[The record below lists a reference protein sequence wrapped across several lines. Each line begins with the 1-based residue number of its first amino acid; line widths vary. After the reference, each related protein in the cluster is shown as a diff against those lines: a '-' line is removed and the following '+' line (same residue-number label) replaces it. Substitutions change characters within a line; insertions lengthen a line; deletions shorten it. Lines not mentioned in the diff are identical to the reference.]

1 MQTLN
6 PYTVPLESINLIEA
20 SAGTGK
26 SWTVT
31 LLYLRL
37 ILEKGLT
44 VDQILVVT
52 FTDAAT
58 KELRD
63 AVRERLVEA
72 LDYFQAKQ
80 SGQTL
85 PSSKQEYAELYKQN
99 KHGTDKEAIQHLNL
113 AKLSLDEAAIL
124 TIHSFCQRVLNENAF
139 EAGLPFESE
148 LMDDDYDL
156 MLKLTDDYWR
166 RKFQH
171 APQALLFKLNQKS
184 ITPDSLLN
192 DIRGAVGKP
201 YLEICGPNT
210 QQEDDQKWKELD
222 EYFQQAIDAWTDS
235 RDDLITMLSDP
246 DREDE
251 YLKYIRDHRD
261 EIFAELDCLSCAKQL
276 PVLLDMTKMSWI
288 GTKEKTYKKFESINP
303 PFCKKWQCFLDLWKE
318 LNESS
323 DDFLNQIRID
333 LLQHLQQELPK
344 EKQRFGVLSFDDLLL
359 QLQQALQTNEDQGK
373 SLAEDIRNKY
383 KAALIDE
390 FQDTDP
396 IQYDIFSRIYKNTND
411 SIDSG
416 STNNAN
422 NNTVFLVG
430 DPKQAIYSFRGGDI
444 HTYIKAKSDTL
455 EDNRYTLNKNWRS
468 HASLISAFNAL
479 YQLPESNP
487 FQDDDISYI
496 NVDAGDRITDDLR
509 TSNVNNEINNS
520 ALRFWQYDQTEEK
533 PSLDDIRNDIAT
545 AVAGDITRVLNV
557 SNEGN
562 ASIGEKPITGGDI
575 AVLVRS
581 HYHGDLIKAALSQKG
596 VASVQSSKDS
606 IFETQQASEIIR
618 LLTAIIEPQ
627 REDDVRRAL
636 VTELMGRNADDLIAY
651 EKDGAA
657 WEDILQSMFTW
668 HYQWKQQGFL
678 PMMRSLMK
686 TEKLHQHLLGFDD
699 GERRLT
705 NLLHLSEII
714 HQQSRQQSL
723 SMEETVRWL
732 KQQQEGLNKGIGST
746 QKELR
751 LESDENLVKIVTIHK
766 SKGLEYPIIYCPFV
780 GLGAKGKALGAAY
793 SFYDDEKAC
802 LEIGSADAD
811 QHKDL
816 KRIEEKAEDTRLL
829 YVALTRAKYQCTVV
843 SFDEP
848 IFNNPDRTALG
859 WLISNGQLVEDKK
872 AYYEAYKAN
881 LEKLAVNSHG
891 NISVQAMPV
900 FDENLRLKK
909 QQSTQKLSARAFTAK
924 IKSQIQITSF
934 SGLTAGAH
942 VETADHDSLSTTGLL
957 TTALS
962 ATAQLEPKA
971 ENEFPRGPTAGN
983 ALHEIYENLDFKSPV
998 GEQKSVIKDAL
1009 NKWGFDKKHEAS
1021 AQVLI
1026 EDSLETSLFESFSLD
1041 QLSLDKR
1048 LNEMEFYLPL
1058 EPLQIDDLKQILFK
1072 HLPEDQQAMRDAVDT
1087 LYFDQVEGYLK
1098 GFIDLIF
1105 EYDGQYY
1112 VADYKSNSLMGYDQE
1127 SLKSAM
1133 ASSHYYLQYLLYSV
1147 ALHRYL
1153 QKRIPDY
1160 SWQTHVGGVT
1170 YLFIRGM
1177 SKNTAKQGV
1186 YFDKPSAELIEAL
1199 DKLFVR
1205 LPAHV

>member
-6 PYTVPLESINLIEA
+6 PYEIPLESINLIEA
-20 SAGTGK
+20 SAGAGK

-63 AVRERLVEA
+63 AVRERLVDA
-72 LDYFQAKQ
+72 LEYFQTKQ
-80 SGQTL
+80 S
-85 PSSKQEYAELYKQN
+85 KNKEYDELYNRNQ
-99 KHGTDKEAIQHLNL
+99 HGTDEEAIQRLNL

-166 RKFQH
+166 RKFQR

-210 QQEDDQKWKELD
+210 KQDEQNNQSDQKWHDLD
-222 EYFQQAIDAWTDS
+222 DYFQQAMKAWSES
-235 RDDLITMLSDP
+235 RDDLIAMLSDP
-246 DREDE
+246 DREKE
-251 YLKYIRDHRD
+251 YYKYLKDYRD
-261 EIFAELDCLSCAKQL
+261 EIFAELDCLSCSKVL
-276 PVLLDMTKMSWI
+276 PTMMSLTRMSWL
-288 GTKEKTYKKFESINP
+288 GTREKTTAKFESINH
-303 PFCKKWQCFLDLWKE
+303 PFCEKWQCFLDLWKE

-333 LLQHLQQELPK
+333 LLQHLQKELPK
-344 EKQRFGVLSFDDLLL
+344 EKQRLGVLSFDDLLL
-359 QLQQALQTNEDQGK
+359 QLQQALQMNEDLSK
-373 SLAEDIRNKY
+373 EIRNKY

-411 SIDSG
+411 NIDNCFDNS
-416 STNNAN
+416 SN

-444 HTYIKAKSDTL
+444 HTYIRAKNDTL
-455 EDNRYTLNKNWRS
+455 EDNRYTLKKNWRS
-468 HASLISAFNAL
+468 HASLITAFNAL

-487 FQDDDISYI
+487 FQDNDISYI
-496 NVDAGDRITDDLR
+496 NVDAGDRVTDNLQ
-509 TSNVNNEINNS
+509 TPSFNNETNNS
-520 ALRFWQYDQTEEK
+520 ALRFWQYNQAEEK
-533 PSLDDIRNDIAT
+533 PSLDDIRNEIAT
-545 AVAGDITRVLNV
+545 AVAGDIATVLNA
-557 SNEGN
+557 SNTGDAN
-562 ASIGEKPITGGDI
+562 IGDKPINGGDI

-581 HYHGDLIKAALSQKG
+581 HYQGDLIKSALSKNG

-618 LLTAIIEPQ
+618 LLTAIVEPQ

-636 VTELMGRNADDLIAY
+636 VTELMGRNAEDLIAY
-651 EKDGAA
+651 EKDSVA

-780 GLGAKGKALGAAY
+780 GLGAKDKALGVAY
-793 SFYDDEKAC
+793 SFYDEKKAC
-802 LEIGSADAD
+802 LEIGSADVD
-811 QHKDL
+811 KHKDL

-848 IFNNPDRTALG
+848 IFKNPDKTALG
-859 WLISNGQLVEDKK
+859 WLITNGEISSPAKNK
-872 AYYEAYKAN
+872 EAYYEAYKAN
-881 LEKLAVNSHG
+881 LETLVTNSKG
-891 NISVQAMPV
+891 NISLQEMPV
-900 FDENLRLKK
+900 FDENLRYKK
-909 QQSTQKLSARAFTAK
+909 QQLTQKLSARSFTVN

-942 VETADHDSLSTTGLL
+942 AETADHDSLLTTGLL

-962 ATAQLEPKA
+962 ETSPLEPKA

-983 ALHEIYENLDFKSPV
+983 ALHEIYENLAFNIPIDQ
-998 GEQKSVIKDAL
+998 QKSVIEDAL
-1009 NKWGFDKKHEAS
+1009 SKWGFDKKHQSS
-1021 AQVLI
+1021 ALVLI
-1026 EDSLETSLFESFSLD
+1026 QNSLETALFETFSLD
-1041 QLSLDKR
+1041 QLSLNKR

-1058 EPLQIDDLKQILFK
+1058 ERLQVDDLKQILFK
-1072 HLPEDQQAMRDAVDT
+1072 YLPHDQQQMRDAVDT

-1098 GFIDLIF
+1098 GFVDLIF
-1105 EYDGQYY
+1105 EHDGQYY
-1112 VADYKSNSLMGYDQE
+1112 VADYKSNSLVDYTPD
-1127 SLKSAM
+1127 SLKSTM

-1153 QKRIPDY
+1153 QKRLPDY

-1177 SKNTAKQGV
+1177 SSSTGQQGV
-1186 YFDKPSAELIEAL
+1186 YFDKPSVELIEAL
-1199 DKLFVR
+1199 DRLFVR